1 MSNIC
6 NKISTETRS
15 TLFNFSYQKYVLS
28 SFKTNHWNLVFKSLL
43 LGKIGPIFVG
53 SSLIWTLLL
62 DNPPFF
68 IFHLITFFWSEKK
81 ELIVKW
87 TGFIKCFRGICFENK
102 SVGGYSTLFL
112 YHEKFKK
119 NILYV
124 SSIYFFWKSF
134 EKNNKIL
141 TKLKL
146 AAFPTRTTSKHRF
159 SH

>member
-28 SFKTNHWNLVFKSLL
+28 SFKTNHWNQVFKSLL

-62 DNPPFF
+62 DNPPLF
-68 IFHLITFFWSEKK
+68 IFHLIIFFWSEKK
-81 ELIVKW
+81 ELIIKW

-112 YHEKFKK
+112 DHKK
-119 NILYV
+119 LRRLKIFSMLQV
-124 SSIYFFWKSF
+124 SMYFFWILF
-134 EKNNKIL
+134 EKNNKVLINI
-141 TKLKL
+141 TIIN
-146 AAFPTRTTSKHRF
+146 R
-159 SH
+159 

>member
-112 YHEKFKK
+112 DHKKLRLLK
-119 NILYV
+119 NIL
-124 SSIYFFWKSF
+124 FFLEIIW
-134 EKNNKIL
+134 EKQQNINKV
-141 TKLKL
+141 K
-146 AAFPTRTTSKHRF
+146 ACRF
-159 SH
+159 SNQNYVQA